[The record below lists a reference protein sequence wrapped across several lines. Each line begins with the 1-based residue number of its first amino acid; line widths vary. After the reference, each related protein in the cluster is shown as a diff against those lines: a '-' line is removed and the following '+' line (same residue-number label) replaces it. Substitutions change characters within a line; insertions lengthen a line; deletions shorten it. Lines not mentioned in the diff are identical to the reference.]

1 MTDTL
6 RFKTNR
12 KALLEAFSCTVKG
25 FCRYRELDYNQ
36 VYRSMYR
43 KADPTLSGGYCF
55 VKTGFRGDLFP
66 LTSDAEVK
74 TKKKYIYMNKGG
86 RRSFYQNPLFDR
98 SRQEKDE
105 GI

>member
-55 VKTGFRGDLFP
+55 VKTGFREDIFA
-66 LTSDAEVK
+66 LTSHVEEK
-74 TKKKYIYMNKGG
+74 RPKKLGG
-86 RRSFYQNPLFDR
+86 KRSFYQNPLFDR